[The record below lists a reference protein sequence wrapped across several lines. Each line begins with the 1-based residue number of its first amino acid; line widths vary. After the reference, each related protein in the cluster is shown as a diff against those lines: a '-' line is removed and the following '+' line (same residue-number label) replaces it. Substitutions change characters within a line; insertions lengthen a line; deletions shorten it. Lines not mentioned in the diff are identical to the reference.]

1 MTPTYLDKDAYNQL
15 IETLLT
21 VPELLKVKP
30 SPWSGK
36 ITARE
41 ISVALGTKANIWPT
55 QDQPESSC
63 APNRGLPLVSRI
75 STLDAMNITDP
86 LN

>member
-1 MTPTYLDKDAYNQL
+1 MMPTYLDKDAYNQL

-41 ISVALGTKANIWPT
+41 IGVALGTKANIWPT
-55 QDQPESSC
+55 RNQPKASC
-63 APNRGLPLVSRI
+63 APNGGLPFC
-75 STLDAMNITDP
+75 
-86 LN
+86 